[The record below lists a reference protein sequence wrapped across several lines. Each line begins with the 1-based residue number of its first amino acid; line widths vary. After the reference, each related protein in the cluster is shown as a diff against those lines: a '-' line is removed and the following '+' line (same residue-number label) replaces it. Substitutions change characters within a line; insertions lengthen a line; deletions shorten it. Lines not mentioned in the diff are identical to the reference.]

1 MGLRIEVRVFGR
13 GDNAQFIY
21 FAYLGQAKE
30 HIIMPNATTASE
42 RDELFIT
49 IDCQFI
55 RKPIETFG
63 DVQFLLSQ
71 YLHLTTILNF
81 SGAKIVQN
89 ERNTK

>member
-1 MGLRIEVRVFGR
+1 MEIIHNISTSPILDKRKNI
-13 GDNAQFIY
+13 
-21 FAYLGQAKE
+21 
-30 HIIMPNATTASE
+30 IIMPNTTTASE
-42 RDELFIT
+42 RGELFIT
-49 IDCQFI
+49 IDYQFI
-55 RKPIETFG
+55 RKPIDAYG